1 MNYPSTPENT
11 SLSSSNS
18 VNPSSYEQSS
28 TESLYKR
35 REQQLQQQQRRARK
49 AMMKIDELSNKECIT
64 NDQVTIKHERLSEL
78 KRESK
83 LTRHSS
89 AKW

>member
-49 AMMKIDELSNKECIT
+49 AMMKIDELSNKESIT
-64 NDQVTIKHERLSEL
+64 HDHVTIKHERLSEL